1 MMLQHVILPL
11 LEITEIYMEL
21 SESVRM
27 HIGKIHYNV
36 SNLERAA
43 YFYEEGLGMKV
54 LEKSE
59 KSVTLG
65 TIADQPLLVLRRVN
79 NPTPRKK
86 TSGLYHVAIRLPSR
100 EDLARLIYHLVN
112 NQVELDGVADH
123 GVSESLY
130 LTGPDDMGIELTCDR
145 DYDQWPIDED
155 GQLDMITEELDLDD
169 LILTIQGKNKKWT
182 GLPAG
187 TTIGHIHLRVA
198 ELKKTAEFYTKLG
211 FEITQAYG
219 EQALF
224 FASGEYHHH
233 IGANTWQSAGSDP
246 LAADTAGLNHFEI
259 VLPDQNS
266 LENLA
271 KKLEE
276 AELALEKTEDGVSLV
291 DPNGIHLKLVSA
303 S

>member
-1 MMLQHVILPL
+1 
-11 LEITEIYMEL
+11 MEL

-27 HIGKIHYNV
+27 HIGKVHYNV

-59 KSVTLG
+59 QSVTLG
-65 TIADQPLLVLRRVN
+65 TIADQPLLVLHRVN
-79 NPTPRKK
+79 NPTPRKR
-86 TSGLYHVAIRLPSR
+86 TTGLYHVAIRLPSR

-123 GVSESLY
+123 GVSEALY
-130 LTGPDDMGIELTCDR
+130 LTGPEDMGIELTCDR
-145 DYDQWPIDED
+145 EYEQWPMDEE

-169 LILTIQGKNKKWT
+169 LILTIQGKNKKWS
-182 GLPAG
+182 GLPEN

-198 ELKKTAEFYTKLG
+198 ELEKTAEFYTHLG
-211 FEITQAYG
+211 FKITQAYG

-224 FASGEYHHH
+224 FASGDYHHH
-233 IGANTWQSAGSDP
+233 IGANTWQSAGADP
-246 LAADTAGLNHFEI
+246 LAADTAGLNHFEV
-259 VLPDQNS
+259 VLPDQKI

-271 KKLEE
+271 KNLDE
-276 AELALEKTEDGVSLV
+276 AEIALETAEDGISLV
-291 DPNGIHLKLVSA
+291 DPSGIQLKLVVA

>member
-1 MMLQHVILPL
+1 MD
-11 LEITEIYMEL
+11 L
-21 SESVRM
+21 SESVPM
-27 HIGKIHYNV
+27 HIGKVHYNV

-59 KSVTLG
+59 QSVTLG
-65 TIADQPLLVLRRVN
+65 TIADQPLLVLHRVN
-79 NPTPRKK
+79 NPPPRKK
-86 TSGLYHVAIRLPSR
+86 TTGLYHVAIRLPSR

-123 GVSESLY
+123 GVSEALY
-130 LTGPDDMGIELTCDR
+130 LTGPEDMGIELTCDR
-145 DYDQWPIDED
+145 NYEQWPIDEE
-155 GQLDMITEELDLDD
+155 GQLDMITEELDLDN

-182 GLPAG
+182 GLPAD
-187 TTIGHIHLRVA
+187 TAIGHIHLRVA
-198 ELKKTAEFYTKLG
+198 ELENTAEFYTTLG

-224 FASGEYHHH
+224 FASGDYHHH
-233 IGANTWQSAGSDP
+233 IGANTWQSAGADS
-246 LAADTAGLNHFEI
+246 LAADTAGLNYYEV
-259 VLPDQNS
+259 VLPDQKS
-266 LENLA
+266 IENLA
-271 KKLEE
+271 KVLEE
-276 AELALEKTEDGVSLV
+276 AEFALEKTEQGVILV

>member
-1 MMLQHVILPL
+1 
-11 LEITEIYMEL
+11 MEL
-21 SESVRM
+21 SQSVRM
-27 HIGKIHYNV
+27 HIGKVHYNV

-43 YFYEEGLGMKV
+43 YFFEEGLGMKV

-59 KSVTLG
+59 QSITLG
-65 TIADQPLLVLRRVN
+65 TIADRPLLVLHRVN
-79 NPTPRKK
+79 NPAPRKR
-86 TSGLYHVAIRLPSR
+86 TTGLYHVAIRLPSR

-123 GVSESLY
+123 GISEALY
-130 LTGPDDMGIELTCDR
+130 LTGPEDMGIELTCDR
-145 DYDQWPIDED
+145 DYEQWPIDEE
-155 GQLDMITEELDLDD
+155 GQLEMITEELDLDD

-198 ELKKTAEFYTKLG
+198 ELEKTAEFYTTLG

-224 FASGEYHHH
+224 FASGEYHHQV
-233 IGANTWQSAGSDP
+233 GANTWQSAGADP
-246 LAADTAGLNHFEI
+246 LAADTSGLNHFEI
-259 VLPDQNS
+259 VLPDQTRI
-266 LENLA
+266 ENLV
-271 KKLEE
+271 KILEE
-276 AELALEKTEDGVSLV
+276 AEIALEKTDNGVSLV
-291 DPNGIHLKLVSA
+291 DPNGIHLKLVLA

>member
-1 MMLQHVILPL
+1 
-11 LEITEIYMEL
+11 MEL
-21 SESVRM
+21 SESVLM
-27 HIGKIHYNV
+27 HIGKVHYNV
-36 SNLERAA
+36 SNLDRAA

-59 KSVTLG
+59 QSITLG
-65 TIADQPLLVLRRVN
+65 TIANQPLLVLHRVN

-86 TSGLYHVAIRLPSR
+86 STGLYHLAIRLPSR

-112 NQVELDGVADH
+112 NQVELNGVADH
-123 GVSESLY
+123 GVSEALY
-130 LTGPDDMGIELTCDR
+130 LTGPEDMGIELTCDR
-145 DYDQWPIDED
+145 EYDQWPIDEE

-198 ELKKTAEFYTKLG
+198 ELEKTAEFYSTLG
-211 FEITQAYG
+211 FDITQSYG

-224 FASGEYHHH
+224 FASGAYHHH
-233 IGANTWQSAGSDP
+233 IGANTWESAGADP
-246 LAADTAGLNHFEI
+246 LAVDTAGLNYFEI
-259 VLPDQNS
+259 VLPDPTS
-266 LENLA
+266 LENLV
-271 KKLEE
+271 KILDD
-276 AELALEKTEDGVSLV
+276 AELAVEKTDDGISLV
-291 DPNGIHLKLVSA
+291 DPNGIHLKLVFA

>member
-1 MMLQHVILPL
+1 
-11 LEITEIYMEL
+11 MEL
-21 SESVRM
+21 SESILM
-27 HIGKIHYNV
+27 HIGKVHYNV

-54 LEKSE
+54 IEKSDQ
-59 KSVTLG
+59 SITLG
-65 TIADQPLLVLRRVN
+65 TIADQPLLVLHRVN

-86 TSGLYHVAIRLPSR
+86 TTGLYHVAIRLPSR

-123 GVSESLY
+123 GVSEALY
-130 LTGPDDMGIELTCDR
+130 LTGPEDMGIELTCDR
-145 DYDQWPIDED
+145 EYEQWPIDEE

-182 GLPAG
+182 GLPAD

-198 ELKKTAEFYTKLG
+198 ELEKTAEFYTKLG

-224 FASGEYHHH
+224 FASGSYHHH
-233 IGANTWQSAGSDP
+233 IGANTWLSAGADP
-246 LAADTAGLNHFEI
+246 LAADTAGLHHFEI
-259 VLPDQNS
+259 VLPDQKS
-266 LENLA
+266 LENLV

-276 AELALEKTEDGVSLV
+276 AEHTLENTEDGVSLV
-291 DPNGIHLKLVSA
+291 DPNGIHLHLVPA

>member
-1 MMLQHVILPL
+1 MMHRHVILPL
-11 LEITEIYMEL
+11 VEITEKYMEL

-27 HIGKIHYNV
+27 HIGKVHYSV

-43 YFYEEGLGMKV
+43 YFYKEGLGMKV

-59 KSVTLG
+59 QSVTLG
-65 TIADQPLLVLRRVN
+65 TIAGQPLLVLHRVN
-79 NPTPRKK
+79 NPPPRKR
-86 TSGLYHVAIRLPSR
+86 TTGLYHVAIRLPSR

-155 GQLDMITEELDLDD
+155 GQLDMITEELDLDN

-198 ELKKTAEFYTKLG
+198 ELEKTAEFYTTLG
-211 FEITQAYG
+211 FEITQVQG

-224 FASGEYHHH
+224 FASGDYHHH
-233 IGANTWQSAGSDP
+233 IGANTWQSAGADP
-246 LAADTAGLNHFEI
+246 LAADTSGLNYFEVVI
-259 VLPDQNS
+259 PDQNS
-266 LENLA
+266 LENLVIN
-271 KKLEE
+271 LEE
-276 AELALEKTEDGVSLV
+276 TEHVLEKKEDGISLI

>member
-1 MMLQHVILPL
+1 
-11 LEITEIYMEL
+11 MEL
-21 SESVRM
+21 SEPVRM
-27 HIGKIHYNV
+27 HIGKVHYNV

-59 KSVTLG
+59 QSITLG
-65 TIADQPLLVLRRVN
+65 TIADQPLLVLHRVN
-79 NPTPRKK
+79 NPTPRKR
-86 TSGLYHVAIRLPSR
+86 TTGLYHLALRLPSR

-123 GVSESLY
+123 GVSEALY
-130 LTGPDDMGIELTCDR
+130 LTGPEDMGIELTCDR
-145 DYDQWPIDED
+145 EYDQWPIDEE
-155 GQLDMITEELDLDD
+155 GQLDMITEELDLDN

-198 ELKKTAEFYTKLG
+198 ELEKTAEFYTTLG
-211 FEITQAYG
+211 FEITQTYG

-224 FASGEYHHH
+224 LASGDYHHH
-233 IGANTWQSAGSDP
+233 IGANTWQSAGADP
-246 LAADTAGLNHFEI
+246 LAADTAGLNYFEV
-259 VLPDQNS
+259 VLPDQKS

-271 KKLEE
+271 MQLEE
-276 AELALEKTEDGVSLV
+276 AEFALEKNEVSVSLA
-291 DPNGIHLKLVSA
+291 DPNGIYLKLVSA

>member
-1 MMLQHVILPL
+1 
-11 LEITEIYMEL
+11 MEL
-21 SESVRM
+21 SESVLM
-27 HIGKIHYNV
+27 HIGNVHYNV

-59 KSVTLG
+59 QSITLG
-65 TIADQPLLVLRRVN
+65 TIANQPLLVLHRVN
-79 NPTPRKK
+79 NPTPRKR
-86 TSGLYHVAIRLPSR
+86 TTGLYHLAIRLPSR

-112 NQVELDGVADH
+112 NQVELNGVADH
-123 GVSESLY
+123 GVSEALY
-130 LTGPDDMGIELTCDR
+130 LTGPEDMGIELTCDR
-145 DYDQWPIDED
+145 AYGQWPIDEE

-198 ELKKTAEFYTKLG
+198 ELEKTAEFYSTLG
-211 FEITQAYG
+211 FDITQSYG

-233 IGANTWQSAGSDP
+233 IGVNIWESAGADP

-259 VLPDQNS
+259 VLPDQKS
-266 LENLA
+266 LENLV
-271 KKLEE
+271 KILDD
-276 AELALEKTEDGVSLV
+276 AELAVEKTEDGISLV

>member
-1 MMLQHVILPL
+1 
-11 LEITEIYMEL
+11 MEL

-27 HIGKIHYNV
+27 HIGKVHYNV

-43 YFYEEGLGMKV
+43 YFFEEGLGMKV

-59 KSVTLG
+59 QSITLG
-65 TIADQPLLVLRRVN
+65 TLTEHPLFVLHRVN
-79 NPTPRKK
+79 NPAPRKR
-86 TSGLYHVAIRLPSR
+86 TTGLYHVAIRLPSR
-100 EDLARLIYHLVN
+100 EDLARLVYHLVN

-123 GVSESLY
+123 GVSEALY
-130 LTGPDDMGIELTCDR
+130 LTGPEDMGIELTCDR
-145 DYDQWPIDED
+145 DYEQWPIDEE

-187 TTIGHIHLRVA
+187 TTIGHIHLRVT
-198 ELKKTAEFYTKLG
+198 ELEKTAEFYTTLG

-219 EQALF
+219 EQAIFL
-224 FASGEYHHH
+224 ASGEYHHH
-233 IGANTWQSAGSDP
+233 IGANTWQSAGAEP
-246 LAADTAGLNHFEI
+246 LAADTSGLNHFEV
-259 VLPDQNS
+259 VLPDQKS
-266 LENLA
+266 LENLV
-271 KKLEE
+271 KILDEDE
-276 AELALEKTEDGVSLV
+276 IALEKAEDGVSLV

>member
-1 MMLQHVILPL
+1 MD
-11 LEITEIYMEL
+11 L
-21 SESVRM
+21 SESVPM
-27 HIGKIHYNV
+27 HIGKVHYNV

-43 YFYEEGLGMKV
+43 YFFEEGLGMKV

-59 KSVTLG
+59 QSVTLG
-65 TIADQPLLVLRRVN
+65 TIADQPLLVLHRVN

-86 TSGLYHVAIRLPSR
+86 TTGLYHVAILLPNR

-123 GVSESLY
+123 GVSEALY
-130 LTGPDDMGIELTCDR
+130 LTGPEDMGIELTCDR

-155 GQLDMITEELDLDD
+155 GQLDMITEELDLDN

-198 ELKKTAEFYTKLG
+198 ELENTAKFYTTLG

-224 FASGEYHHH
+224 FSSGDYHHH
-233 IGANTWQSAGSDP
+233 IGANTWQSAGADF
-246 LAADTAGLNHFEI
+246 LAADTAGLNYYEV
-259 VLPDQNS
+259 VLPDQKS
-266 LENLA
+266 IENLA
-271 KKLEE
+271 KVLEE
-276 AELALEKTEDGVSLV
+276 AEFALEKTEHGVFLV

>member
-1 MMLQHVILPL
+1 MD
-11 LEITEIYMEL
+11 L
-21 SESVRM
+21 SEFVPM
-27 HIGKIHYNV
+27 HIGKVHYNV

-43 YFYEEGLGMKV
+43 YFFEEGLGMKV

-59 KSVTLG
+59 QSVTLG
-65 TIADQPLLVLRRVN
+65 TIADQPLLVLHRVN

-86 TSGLYHVAIRLPSR
+86 TTGLYHVAIRLPNR

-123 GVSESLY
+123 GVSEALY
-130 LTGPDDMGIELTCDR
+130 LTGPEDMGIELTCDR
-145 DYDQWPIDED
+145 DYDQWPIDEN
-155 GQLDMITEELDLDD
+155 GQLDMITEELDLDN

-198 ELKKTAEFYTKLG
+198 ELENTAEFYTTLG
-211 FEITQAYG
+211 FKITQAYG

-224 FASGEYHHH
+224 FSSGDYHHH
-233 IGANTWQSAGSDP
+233 IGANTWQSAGADS
-246 LAADTAGLNHFEI
+246 LAADTAGLNYYEV
-259 VLPDQNS
+259 VLPDQKS
-266 LENLA
+266 IENLA
-271 KKLEE
+271 KILDE
-276 AELALEKTEDGVSLV
+276 AEKALEKTEDGVSLV